1 MFVFLKIWFF
11 FFPITRFFFFCI
23 ISVNMNYII
32 ISVLSFTGFLLL
44 LVLILHIYSKI
55 NDLQNYSEHN
65 KNVIKYHK
73 DINKKYF
80 NDMGKMKIK
89 DNVFVQNNKN
99 ILDSILQDNQ
109 VMEENI
115 ENNELD
121 IENNEENIEN
131 NELDIEN
138 NELDIENNEENIE
151 NNELDIEN
159 NELDIEKNELDIENN
174 ELDIENNEL
183 DIENNEL
190 DIEKNANLISN
201 NFNNISGN
209 SVNISGNSKNIS
221 ENSKNIYDNKNNIS
235 GNSKNILENKMIDQR
250 YIKHSEQK
258 IAENKEAI
266 RQNGSQSEKID
277 YELLSYYNNLIVGVE
292 KNTLNQLKQ
301 LSNKIDEEFD
311 TTTDDLNEFDSVL
324 RKETEWVNMRYG
336 RPGNQSRDI
345 IFYSLIE
352 NDMMS

>member
-1 MFVFLKIWFF
+1 M
-11 FFPITRFFFFCI
+11 
-23 ISVNMNYII
+23 
-32 ISVLSFTGFLLL
+32 LSFTGFLLL
-44 LVLILHIYSKI
+44 LLLILHIYSKI

-73 DINKKYF
+73 DINRKYF
-80 NDMGKMKIK
+80 NEMGKMKIK

-115 ENNELD
+115 S
-121 IENNEENIEN
+121 
-131 NELDIEN
+131 
-138 NELDIENNEENIE
+138 
-151 NNELDIEN
+151 
-159 NELDIEKNELDIENN
+159 KNELDISKN
-174 ELDIENNEL
+174 ELDIS
-183 DIENNEL
+183 
-190 DIEKNANLISN
+190 KNAKLISN

-221 ENSKNIYDNKNNIS
+221 GNSVNIS
-235 GNSKNILENKMIDQR
+235 GNSKNISENSKNIYENKNNIFDNSNNLLENKMIDQR
-250 YIKHSEQK
+250 NIKHSDQK

-277 YELLSYYNNLIVGVE
+277 FKLLSYYNNLLVGVE
-292 KNTLNQLKQ
+292 KNTLNKLKQ

>member
-1 MFVFLKIWFF
+1 
-11 FFPITRFFFFCI
+11 
-23 ISVNMNYII
+23 
-32 ISVLSFTGFLLL
+32 
-44 LVLILHIYSKI
+44 
-55 NDLQNYSEHN
+55 
-65 KNVIKYHK
+65 
-73 DINKKYF
+73 
-80 NDMGKMKIK
+80 MGKMKIK

-115 ENNELD
+115 SK
-121 IENNEENIEN
+121 
-131 NELDIEN
+131 
-138 NELDIENNEENIE
+138 
-151 NNELDIEN
+151 
-159 NELDIEKNELDIENN
+159 NELDIEKNELDIDKN
-174 ELDIENNEL
+174 ELDIDKNEL
-183 DIENNEL
+183 DISKNEL
-190 DIEKNANLISN
+190 DIDKNELDISKNAKLISN

-221 ENSKNIYDNKNNIS
+221 ENSKNISENSKNIYENKNNIFD
-235 GNSKNILENKMIDQR
+235 NSNNLLENKMIDQR
-250 YIKHSEQK
+250 NIKHSDQK

-277 YELLSYYNNLIVGVE
+277 FKLLSYYNNLLVGVE
-292 KNTLNQLKQ
+292 KNTLNKLKQ